1 MRTEPRRA
9 RLHVEESGS
18 FGQGRLSAFDGEI
31 RIGSLFFM
39 DESRSHNIKLDVPYD
54 DLRGWIAE
62 ADKLGEVRLA
72 EGYDWEEQIG
82 MAALSAG

>member
-1 MRTEPRRA
+1 MIINN
-9 RLHVEESGS
+9 HV
-18 FGQGRLSAFDGEI
+18 FRIGRLC
-31 RIGSLFFM
+31 FM

-54 DLRGWIAE
+54 DLREWIAQ
-62 ADKLGEVRLA
+62 ADKLGEPRVA

>member
-1 MRTEPRRA
+1 
-9 RLHVEESGS
+9 
-18 FGQGRLSAFDGEI
+18 
-31 RIGSLFFM
+31 M

-54 DLRGWIAE
+54 DLREWIAQ
-62 ADKLGEVRLA
+62 ADKLGELRVA

>member
-1 MRTEPRRA
+1 
-9 RLHVEESGS
+9 
-18 FGQGRLSAFDGEI
+18 
-31 RIGSLFFM
+31 M